1 MDNLKNILL
10 PTDFSEN
17 AKNAIPYAIDLI
29 KKNNAKLSL
38 LHVYNIPL
46 MAPTDIFT
54 TSDNIMTYS
63 ITEDVR
69 KLSSDKLKKIIN
81 NNQLS
86 GIKHRCFIR
95 EGDVQNKIIK
105 IIKKEA
111 IDVIVMGTKGEST
124 KRDLFMGSIT
134 KAIIQHATCP
144 ILVIPEKATFNTIS
158 KIVYATDLQQDES
171 NMINYLVEFAKM
183 YNANLVILH
192 IDHDENIKKW
202 SIDLLKDIINKSN
215 YPKIDYKEI
224 VLNDVV
230 EGINNYVAE
239 FKPDIL
245 SMTTNITTLFDKI
258 FHKSLTKEL
267 LLHTHIPLL
276 TFNRKNT
283 MLFF

>member
-86 GIKHRCFIR
+86 RIKHRCFIR

-111 IDVIVMGTKGEST
+111 IDLIVMGTKGESA

-144 ILVIPEKATFNTIS
+144 ILAIPEKATFNTIS

-171 NMINYLVEFAKM
+171 NMINYLVKFAKM

-224 VLNDVV
+224 ILKDIV

-245 SMTTNITTLFDKI
+245 SMTTNSTTLFDKI
-258 FHKSLTKEL
+258 FHKSLIKEL